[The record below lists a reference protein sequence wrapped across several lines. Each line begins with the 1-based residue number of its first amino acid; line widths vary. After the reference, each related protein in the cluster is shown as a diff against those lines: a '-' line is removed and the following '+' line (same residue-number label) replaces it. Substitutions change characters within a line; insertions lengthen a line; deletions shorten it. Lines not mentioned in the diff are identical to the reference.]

1 MRVECIHC
9 IATNFNR
16 QKERMWCLVIT
27 HTTPAQTNLKICAV
41 EFEKRM
47 DTVRTCL
54 LRANTVRISLLRA
67 DTVRTCLLRAN
78 TVRISL
84 LRADTV
90 RTCLLRAKTVRIS
103 LLRADTVRT
112 CLLRDI
118 LVSRSETLVTKMLG
132 NCELFSKH
140 TR

>member
-1 MRVECIHC
+1 MRFECIHC

-54 LRANTVRISLLRA
+54 LRANTVRICLLRANTVRICLLRA
-67 DTVRTCLLRAN
+67 DTVRTCLLRA
-78 TVRISL
+78 L
-84 LRADTV
+84 
-90 RTCLLRAKTVRIS
+90 
-103 LLRADTVRT
+103 
-112 CLLRDI
+112 
-118 LVSRSETLVTKMLG
+118 LVSRSETVVTKMLG